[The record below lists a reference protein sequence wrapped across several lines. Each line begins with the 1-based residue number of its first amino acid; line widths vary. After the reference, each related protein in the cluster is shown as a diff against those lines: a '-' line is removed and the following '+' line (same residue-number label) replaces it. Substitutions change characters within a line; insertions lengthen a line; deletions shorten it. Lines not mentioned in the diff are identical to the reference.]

1 MSVRLLILLM
11 VAATSGLAA
20 LAQDTT
26 QKGTQVIRGTVLD
39 AVSNSSV
46 TGATV
51 TVIENGKTI
60 KGAIVKKNGTFRIA
74 GVPLGR
80 KIVKITM
87 IGYEPYINDNVLVTA
102 GKEVVMSVTLNE
114 SYSTSKEIEVVYDR
128 SADEAVTNSEYT
140 SVSARAFNTEDTK
153 RYAGSLGDPSRMAQN
168 FAGVVGA
175 NDSRNDIVVR
185 GNSPAGMLWQMD
197 GMIIPNPNHFGS
209 LNSTG
214 GPVSMLNNNVLDK
227 SDFMTSAFPSPYGN
241 ALSGVFDLRMRNGNP
256 EKYEFVGQIGFN
268 GFEFG
273 AEGPAWE
280 GSTFL
285 ANYRYSTLGVFKGL
299 GINFGTGSAVP
310 DYQDANVKLSTK
322 LGEAGTLT
330 LFGTGGKSDVAFY
343 GNDVDTTA
351 VDLYG
356 DPDRNT
362 EVDYQ
367 TGWLGLSYEH
377 ILNENTFAK
386 ILVGAS
392 GTFEQYKGD
401 SINPQTREAYH
412 DEEAELTTTRYSVA
426 GNIRH
431 KFTNRTSI
439 TGGFFVDRTKYDLY
453 RIENIGLSNE
463 LVNIDIEDDAT
474 LSQGY
479 AQLRTR
485 LTEEFTVN
493 AGLHAQYY
501 TLGDAVAVEPRAGI
515 VWSVSPT
522 MSLNAGYGLHSQAQN
537 IYVYNVQEPDSSGA
551 LVRSNLDLGFTRSH
565 HAVLGYDWFISNDI
579 RLRIETYYQWLF
591 DVPVE
596 RTPSS
601 FSAINTG
608 AGFAPSNQGNLI
620 NTGTGHN
627 VGLELTLEHFF
638 RNGFYFLVTGSFF
651 DSRYLGSDGIE
662 RNTAYNTRYVA
673 NFLGGKEFSVGDNNV
688 IAVNLKVSTTGGR
701 YLTPIDLEAS
711 AAAGR
716 TVYDESQA
724 YTQLQDPYFR
734 MDLRLSYRMELG
746 SSTMEFA
753 LDLQNVTNNQNV
765 FTQTYNPRTGG
776 ITTEYQQGFFPVP
789 TFRWTF

>member
-1 MSVRLLILLM
+1 M

>member
-1 MSVRLLILLM
+1 M

-673 NFLGGKEFSVGDNNV
+673 NFLGGKEFAVGDNNV

>member
-1 MSVRLLILLM
+1 M

-439 TGGFFVDRTKYDLY
+439 TGGFFVDRTMYDLY

>member
-1 MSVRLLILLM
+1 M
-11 VAATSGLAA
+11 
-20 LAQDTT
+20 
-26 QKGTQVIRGTVLD
+26 
-39 AVSNSSV
+39 
-46 TGATV
+46 
-51 TVIENGKTI
+51 
-60 KGAIVKKNGTFRIA
+60 
-74 GVPLGR
+74 
-80 KIVKITM
+80 
-87 IGYEPYINDNVLVTA
+87 
-102 GKEVVMSVTLNE
+102 
-114 SYSTSKEIEVVYDR
+114 
-128 SADEAVTNSEYT
+128 
-140 SVSARAFNTEDTK
+140 
-153 RYAGSLGDPSRMAQN
+153 
-168 FAGVVGA
+168 
-175 NDSRNDIVVR
+175 
-185 GNSPAGMLWQMD
+185 
-197 GMIIPNPNHFGS
+197 
-209 LNSTG
+209 
-214 GPVSMLNNNVLDK
+214 
-227 SDFMTSAFPSPYGN
+227 
-241 ALSGVFDLRMRNGNP
+241 
-256 EKYEFVGQIGFN
+256 
-268 GFEFG
+268 
-273 AEGPAWE
+273 
-280 GSTFL
+280 
-285 ANYRYSTLGVFKGL
+285 
-299 GINFGTGSAVP
+299 
-310 DYQDANVKLSTK
+310 
-322 LGEAGTLT
+322 T

-412 DEEAELTTTRYSVA
+412 DEEAELTTTRYSGA

>member
-1 MSVRLLILLM
+1 M

-51 TVIENGKTI
+51 AVIENGKTI

>member
-1 MSVRLLILLM
+1 M

-377 ILNENTFAK
+377 ILDENTFAK

-673 NFLGGKEFSVGDNNV
+673 NFLGGKEFAVGDNNV